1 MSSAP
6 ELDSYV
12 PEMNSQ
18 GCADFLNH
26 AALMLI
32 TIQKATAVTIV
43 VLFQEKKKKNPQPS
57 GYCTGQIQCMQILH
71 YTVAYTLYGSLIMHP
86 YTQSTDHIQQVLSE
100 M

>member
-6 ELDSYV
+6 GLDSYV

-32 TIQKATAVTIV
+32 TIQKAVAVTIV
-43 VLFQEKKKKNPQPS
+43 LLFQEKIKK
-57 GYCTGQIQCMQILH
+57 
-71 YTVAYTLYGSLIMHP
+71 
-86 YTQSTDHIQQVLSE
+86 
-100 M
+100 

>member
-43 VLFQEKKKKNPQPS
+43 VLFQEKKKPS
-57 GYCTGQIQCMQILH
+57 AIWLLYWPNSMHANTALYSSL
-71 YTVAYTLYGSLIMHP
+71 YTVW
-86 YTQSTDHIQQVLSE
+86 
-100 M
+100 

>member
-6 ELDSYV
+6 GLDSYV

-32 TIQKATAVTIV
+32 TIQKAVAVTIV
-43 VLFQEKKKKNPQPS
+43 LLFQEKIKKIKKNPSAIWLLYWPNS
-57 GYCTGQIQCMQILH
+57 MHANT
-71 YTVAYTLYGSLIMHP
+71 ALYGSL
-86 YTQSTDHIQQVLSE
+86 YSVW
-100 M
+100 